1 MIRVDFDFPPIPDLG
16 VKKAQDPE
24 HRSSYNPVLFG
35 TKGNKYP
42 WWYYIYHYYPIFSAR
57 PARVFARRT

>member
-42 WWYYIYHYYPIFSAR
+42 
-57 PARVFARRT
+57 